1 MRSKGV
7 TLQWWDPRLAE
18 ATREETRGGL
28 GPSSHSL
35 YAAASVPDTKDLPG
49 TCGSNDSRGGVPL
62 ARAPQSR
69 PT

>member
-1 MRSKGV
+1 MVGSQAGRGNPGGDS
-7 TLQWWDPRLAE
+7 
-18 ATREETRGGL
+18 GGL

-35 YAAASVPDTKDLPG
+35 YVAASVPDTTDLPG
-49 TCGSNDSRGGVPL
+49 ICGSNDSRGGVPL